1 MWLYATLMISTISVP
16 LALSFDRKL
25 QFFRQWRYLFPAML
39 IVALSYI
46 AVDILFTH
54 WGVWGFN
61 ARYHSA
67 LTMLGLPLEEWL
79 FFLAVPYASIFLHDS
94 LMLYFPWLRLS
105 KKTANTMTGLLIAT
119 TITVL
124 AINAGKTYTT
134 YASILLAVVLLTSLF
149 DSSGS
154 VHSFYLTFLVIL
166 LPFVAVNG
174 ILTGSFIQEPVVW
187 YNDAENLG
195 IRLFTIPVEDFAYGF
210 SLILFNLM
218 LRAKIQT
225 TGAKKHR
232 RTNVRNHKET
242 HQYSSR
248 YKEKSL
254 TFKS

>member
-16 LALSFDRKL
+16 LLLSFDQKL

-46 AVDILFTH
+46 GVDILFTH

-61 ARYHSA
+61 ERYHSA

-79 FFLAVPYASIFLHDS
+79 FFLAVPYASIFLHDA
-94 LMLYFPWLRLS
+94 LVLYFPWFRLS
-105 KKTANTMTGLLIAT
+105 KNMANGLTVLLIVVS
-119 TITVL
+119 ILIL
-124 AINAGKTYTT
+124 AFNTGKAYTS
-134 YASILLAVVLLTSLF
+134 YASIVMVLALVVSFF
-149 DSSGS
+149 DLSGS
-154 VHSFYLTFLVIL
+154 IRPFYLSFLVIL

-174 ILTGSFIQEPVVW
+174 ILTGSFTQEPVVW

-218 LRAKIQT
+218 LRAKLQP
-225 TGAKKHR
+225 TGAKKPHHN
-232 RTNVRNHKET
+232 NVRNHEEM
-242 HQYSSR
+242 HQYFS
-248 YKEKSL
+248 
-254 TFKS
+254 